1 MERKTLSVPEAAKA
15 LGIGRSAA
23 YEAARNRQLPTIQ
36 IGRRLL
42 VPVVALERLLEH
54 AGAPI
59 PSQAQRGEGDGK

>member
-1 MERKTLSVPEAAKA
+1 MERKTLSVPEAAVA

-42 VPVVALERLLEH
+42 VPVAALERLLEH
-54 AGAPI
+54 AGTPQGQ
-59 PSQAQRGEGDGK
+59 SGEGDGK